1 MQFRVFRPAAA
12 LAGLLLIVPFAVAAA
27 EPPASPPPAIVDQ
40 QAPEQQALGQQV
52 PEQVVADL
60 PPLQA
65 QPASAVPPIDKL
77 SDVVLRVDSAGRLS
91 DIFDS
96 VDYTLADV
104 RDGEAEVPR
113 LLVEAMPDDLRRLD
127 SADLRKDVFFNALLP
142 LVLRVNEDIQHDR
155 DRLLAVQGLQRLGLA
170 PSADTRTWLS
180 ALSDRYD
187 VADGDIDALLLRVD
201 VVPPSLALA
210 QAAVESGWGTSHNAQ
225 RRNALFGQ
233 TAGSAVRYA
242 SFDRLI
248 DGVSSYARNLNTHP
262 AYAGFRAKRAAA
274 RAAQQELDGYDLA
287 ATLTR
292 YSTRGTAYI
301 RDVRAMIRG
310 NDLVELDSARLAAD
324 RAIGLPAAS

>member
-12 LAGLLLIVPFAVAAA
+12 LAGLLLIVPLAALA
-27 EPPASPPPAIVDQ
+27 EPAAPTDQSPAELAELQ
-40 QAPEQQALGQQV
+40 
-52 PEQVVADL
+52 VADL
-60 PPLQA
+60 PPQELA
-65 QPASAVPPIDKL
+65 LPASAVPPIDKT
-77 SDVVLRVDSAGRLS
+77 SDLVLKVDSAGKLS
-91 DIFDS
+91 EIFDS
-96 VDYTLADV
+96 ADYALADV

-113 LLVEAMPDDLRRLD
+113 LLVEAMPADLRRLD
-127 SADLRKDVFFNALLP
+127 STDLRKDVFFNALLP
-142 LVLRVNEDIQHDR
+142 LVLRVNEDIRHDR
-155 DRLLAVQGLQRLGLA
+155 DRLLALQGLQHLGLG
-170 PSADTRTWLS
+170 PSAESRAWL
-180 ALSDRYD
+180 AELSERYD
-187 VADGDIDALLLRVD
+187 VADGDVDALLLRVD

-210 QAAVESGWGTSHNAQ
+210 QAAVESGWGTSYSAQ

-242 SFDRLI
+242 AFDRLI

-262 AYAGFRAKRAAA
+262 AYAGFRARRAELRAA
-274 RAAQQELDGYDLA
+274 RLELDGYDLA
-287 ATLTR
+287 STLLR